1 MLFVLDTKLDILIG
15 ELGFVK
21 VDYQVFII
29 KDSAL
34 RGVHQLVQDIFLDLN
49 HLDLILHYRF

>member
-1 MLFVLDTKLDILIG
+1 MLFVLDPKLDILVG

-21 VDYQVFII
+21 VYYQVLII

-34 RGVHQLVQDIFLDLN
+34 GGVHQLVQDIFLDLN